1 MKLAVLVGN
10 LGKKPVVKSSN
21 GTSYCN
27 FTIAVNQKGRDGEQV
42 TEWYPIVAFQRL
54 AEALTHVEVGDE
66 LLVDGTFHQ
75 ISYAGRDGVL
85 HRDVEIRA
93 RTIKFLRRKD
103 RGRPDPPDSAAVDE
117 AAAPDTY
124 VPSGPDRP
132 ADDISEDAAAA
143 PNDPAPLADR
153 KTRTR

>member
-1 MKLAVLVGN
+1 MKFAILVGN
-10 LGKKPVVKSSN
+10 VGRKPVIKKSN
-21 GTSYCN
+21 GTTYSN

-42 TEWYPIVAFQRL
+42 TEWYPIVAFQKL

-75 ISYAGRDGVL
+75 ISYAGRDGIL

-103 RGRPDPPDSAAVDE
+103 RGRPDPPESASVDE

-124 VPSGPDRP
+124 VPSGPDLP
-132 ADDISEDAAAA
+132 ANDFTHGAATA
-143 PNDPAPLADR
+143 PDDPAPLPDR